1 MVQGQN
7 FHILNAGKI
16 LTEEN
21 GTLFTQG
28 VGQDHKKWTQNMQ
41 KSYIRKPEIKI
52 LLYFKYECAMKNVLK
67 VVSYMSIPSSVKH
80 VSNSRTF

>member
-28 VGQDHKKWTQNMQ
+28 VGQDHKKEP
-41 KSYIRKPEIKI
+41 KYAKI
-52 LLYFKYECAMKNVLK
+52 LHQK
-67 VVSYMSIPSSVKH
+67 
-80 VSNSRTF
+80 T